1 MSPLLS
7 ICIPTY
13 NRESFLKECLNSIS
27 GQINK
32 DDPIEVVISDNAS
45 TDNTSELVSS
55 FNDKLNLKY
64 VINEKNIG
72 SDANCLNVVKHATGS
87 YCLILGSDDC
97 LYDAALGIILGIIR
111 EDEGDLIHYGY
122 TQCGIDI
129 KDVKCDVPVQ
139 NKISTINTRSESLY
153 PYLAG
158 MSHIS
163 NLFAFIS
170 TFVFRRSMWDAI
182 QDKEKYIG
190 SQYIHLFVIYSIIHN
205 GCKIFSVPECLV
217 YARGNNPNEWNS
229 EPGKFLSLDIKTF
242 NRIVVDIFSHEQAAY
257 IAFGCVFKKQYSYK
271 GMLILLTTTGAY
283 HVAANLK
290 LLKKFGYNKLFL
302 FFISYVTNSNKL
314 KCFLQKIIFSYRLLF
329 K

>member
-13 NRESFLKECLNSIS
+13 NRELFLKECLNSIS
-27 GQINK
+27 EQISKN
-32 DDPIEVVISDNAS
+32 DPIEVVISDNAS

-72 SDANCLNVVKHATGS
+72 FDANCLNVVKHATGS

-97 LYDAALGIILGIIR
+97 LYDAALGKILWIIR
-111 EDEGDLIHYGY
+111 EDKIDLIHYGY

-129 KDVKCDVPVQ
+129 KDVKCDFPVT
-139 NKISTINTRSESLY
+139 NNSSTINTRSESLY
-153 PYLAG
+153 TYLVG
-158 MSHIS
+158 MNNIS

-190 SQYIHLFVIYSIIHN
+190 SQYIHLFAIYSILHN
-205 GCKIFSVPECLV
+205 GCKVFSVPECLV

-242 NRIVVDIFSHEQAAY
+242 NRIVVDIFSHEQSAY
-257 IAFGCVFKKQYSYK
+257 KAFGCVFKKQYTYK
-271 GMLILLTTTGAY
+271 GILSLLATTGAY
-283 HVAANLK
+283 HVDANLK
-290 LLKKFGYNKLFL
+290 LLKKFEYNKLFL
-302 FFISYVTNSNKL
+302 FFIALFINNNKFKAVL
-314 KCFLQKIIFSYRLLF
+314 KIVLSSYRRLF

>member
-13 NRESFLKECLNSIS
+13 NRELFLKECLNSIS
-27 GQINK
+27 EQICKN
-32 DDPIEVVISDNAS
+32 DPIEVVISDNAS

-72 SDANCLNVVKHATGS
+72 FDANCLNVVKHATGI

-97 LYDAALGIILGIIR
+97 LYKEAIGKILWIIR
-111 EDEGDLIHYGY
+111 EDKSDLIHYGY

-129 KDVKCDVPVQ
+129 KDVKCDCSVN
-139 NKISTINTRSESLY
+139 NKYSTINTRNESLY
-153 PYLAG
+153 TYLVG
-158 MSHIS
+158 MNNIS

-190 SQYIHLFVIYSIIHN
+190 SQYIHLFVIYSVLHN
-205 GCKIFSVPECLV
+205 GCKVFSVPECLV

-242 NRIVVDIFSHEQAAY
+242 NRIVVDIFSHEQSAY
-257 IAFGCVFKKQYSYK
+257 KAFGCVFKKQYTYK
-271 GMLILLTTTGAY
+271 GILNLLATTGAY
-283 HVAANLK
+283 HVDANLK

-302 FFISYVTNSNKL
+302 FFIPYVVNSSKFKCVL
-314 KCFLQKIIFSYRLLF
+314 KKVISSYRLLF